1 MTVGYEI
8 FLFKLV
14 FKLGDVV
21 IWGARRLQEL
31 RMDLNFQ
38 KCLQVLLGRVVH
50 FQGRLCRIF
59 FGKLSLEVVPARL
72 TPGFRVKFGVGR
84 VSWYQSIRLFDSFLF

>member
-1 MTVGYEI
+1 MAVGYEI

-31 RMDLNFQ
+31 WMDLNFQ

-50 FQGRLCRIF
+50 FQGRF
-59 FGKLSLEVVPARL
+59 AESFGKFSLEVVPAGL
-72 TPGFRVKFGVGR
+72 TSGFRVKFGAGPDIII
-84 VSWYQSIRLFDSFLF
+84 QERLMW